1 MKEDDKL
8 KQQKSLIDIIY
19 TEYNN
24 FFEAE
29 KKIADYILK
38 NQTKLIEMTI
48 SELAESAGTSDAT
61 ITRFCRKCGMKG
73 FHHLKITLAGDLVNS
88 PKENTKVSGDVSEHK
103 MRESLNNILINKI
116 EEIKQTISSI
126 NEEDLKEILNLI
138 QNARTI
144 QFAAVGNTIP
154 VALDGCYKFN
164 QIGIPSVANTIWE
177 TQIAYTYN
185 LTKKDVVIAVSNSGA
200 SKRLIDV
207 AKIAKEKGAVT
218 MAITNSE
225 KSPLAKICNYHI
237 KTATREKL
245 FLDEYYFSRI
255 SAMTIIEI
263 LYLFLTVG
271 KSDVYN
277 NLSRHEQSIA
287 DDKI

>member
-1 MKEDDKL
+1 MDKIN
-8 KQQKSLIDIIY
+8 SIINTIY
-19 TEYNN
+19 SEYAN

-29 KKIADYILK
+29 KKIAQYAL
-38 NQTKLIEMTI
+38 NNPSLLIEMTI
-48 SELAESAGTSDAT
+48 SELAEAAGTSDAT
-61 ITRFCRKCGMKG
+61 VTRFCRKCGMKG
-73 FHHLKITLAGDLVNS
+73 FHHFKITLA
-88 PKENTKVSGDVSEHK
+88 KELADDSKKDVKASGNISEQNIK
-103 MRESLNNILINKI
+103 DSLNSIMLNKI
-116 EEIKQTISSI
+116 EEMKQTISSI
-126 NEEDLKEILNLI
+126 NEIQLKEILNLLK
-138 QNARTI
+138 NARTI

-185 LTKKDVVIAVSNSGA
+185 LTEKDVVIAISNSGA
-200 SKRLIDV
+200 SKKLIDV
-207 AKIAKEKGAVT
+207 VHVAQEKGAAT
-218 MAITNSE
+218 IAITNND
-225 KSPLAKICNYHI
+225 KSPLAKSCKYHI

-245 FLDEYYFSRI
+245 FLDEYFFSRI

-263 LYLFLTVG
+263 LYLFMVVG
-271 KSDVYN
+271 KQDVYK